1 VQIGGVQ
8 VTPVSIDAVPNRPGL
23 FQVAL
28 TVPDAAREDGDF
40 ALSLAGDAPDGT
52 SWRSNIVT
60 LALEAIS
67 R

>member
-1 VQIGGVQ
+1 
-8 VTPVSIDAVPNRPGL
+8 
-23 FQVAL
+23 
-28 TVPDAAREDGDF
+28 VPDAAGEDGDLP
-40 ALSLAGDAPDGT
+40 LSLTGDAPDGT